1 MPIAQTLLVRQ
12 EGRALHEE
20 HRERRHADV
29 ADRIGLVHPMTPV
42 GERSAARA
50 QVLDQGLKADHAR
63 VESYFAPV
71 SVGSI
76 DARSRIFAQL
86 WLSRLTRVRACTGR
100 HLQSGTALDRL
111 RLGRIENC

>member
-1 MPIAQTLLVRQ
+1 
-12 EGRALHEE
+12 
-20 HRERRHADV
+20 
-29 ADRIGLVHPMTPV
+29 MTPV

-50 QVLDQGLKADHAR
+50 QVLDQGLKAGHAR

-100 HLQSGTALDRL
+100 RLQSGTALDRL
-111 RLGRIENC
+111 RLGRIENCCGAWACLAWLRRDSHFWTDTP